1 MRLGLLPSQQRAL
14 QRTLKKARAFDR
26 FRQRTRRQF
35 LWFGAL
41 ASVATVG
48 AFLGGRRTAGPAD
61 VAPKAGSSAIDP
73 RLALAHRLAS
83 RSDADL
89 WDGAATFLVVLDAN
103 RSDRALWMGFARL
116 ARMAIERDGVD
127 ATRLAQRLL
136 RSAEA
141 ATLPEFVVP
150 LLGPLRERAR

>member
-1 MRLGLLPSQQRAL
+1 TTPRSRSKRCRPATSWRPS
-14 QRTLKKARAFDR
+14 T
-26 FRQRTRRQF
+26 TRSSR
-35 LWFGAL
+35 
-41 ASVATVG
+41 S
-48 AFLGGRRTAGPAD
+48 R
-61 VAPKAGSSAIDP
+61 SSAGAATGPTRSSRHSSHTIDP